1 MLGGAKTM
9 TAAELLLVES
19 AIEVAVTVM
28 SSVDET
34 EAGAL
39 YVAEVVVVLLKVP
52 QAEPVTPAPETLQV
66 TPLLLVSFIT
76 VALKFTV

>member
-1 MLGGAKTM
+1 
-9 TAAELLLVES
+9 
-19 AIEVAVTVM
+19 
-28 SSVDET
+28 
-34 EAGAL
+34 L